1 MMLVPG
7 IEATADVLG
16 GKPRIA
22 GTRISIEF
30 VLEQLGEGTSLFSL
44 QQDYGITDEQMLAVF
59 RYAAGALGSDVIR
72 EVG

>member
-1 MMLVPG
+1 MILIPG
-7 IEATADVLG
+7 IEATEDVLY

-22 GTRISIEF
+22 GTRIAVEF
-30 VLEQLGEGTSLFSL
+30 ILEQLGAGASLTSLQAQYQIS
-44 QQDYGITDEQMLAVF
+44 DDQMLAVF

>member
-1 MMLVPG
+1 
-7 IEATADVLG
+7 VLY

-22 GTRISIEF
+22 GTRIAVEF
-30 VLEQLGEGTSLFSL
+30 ILEQLGAGASLTSLQAQYQIS
-44 QQDYGITDEQMLAVF
+44 DDQMLAVF

>member
-1 MMLVPG
+1 MLY
-7 IEATADVLG
+7 

-22 GTRISIEF
+22 GTRIAVEF
-30 VLEQLGEGTSLFSL
+30 ILEQLGAGASLTSLQAQYQIS
-44 QQDYGITDEQMLAVF
+44 DDQMLAVF

>member
-1 MMLVPG
+1 MILIPG
-7 IEATADVLG
+7 IEATEDVLC

-22 GTRISIEF
+22 GTRIALEF
-30 VLEQLGEGTSLFSL
+30 ILEQLGAGASLTSLQAQYQIS
-44 QQDYGITDEQMLAVF
+44 DDQMLAVF